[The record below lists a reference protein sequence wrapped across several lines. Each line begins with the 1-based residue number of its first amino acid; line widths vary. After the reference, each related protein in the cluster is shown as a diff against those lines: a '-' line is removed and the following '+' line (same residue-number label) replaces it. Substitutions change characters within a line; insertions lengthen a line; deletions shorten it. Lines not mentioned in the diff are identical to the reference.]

1 MSAQGPLFWMLMG
14 VIAVA
19 IGGALWSFA
28 DRRGWVM
35 TWWKWLLVVVWYGV
49 FAVSFYAAGTLV
61 GEFEP
66 RAGLR
71 VLLLGLFFCIVL
83 GHTWIPVTDTPK
95 TSWNV
100 DKTGHV
106 LQATSDGEV
115 RFFHECV
122 RCRERRPVTPERS

>member
-14 VIAVA
+14 MIAVA

-35 TWWKWLLVVVWYGV
+35 SWWKWLLVVVWYGV

-61 GEFEP
+61 GESEP

-71 VLLLGLFFCIVL
+71 VLLLGLFFCLVL
-83 GHTWIPVTDTPK
+83 GVGL
-95 TSWNV
+95 V
-100 DKTGHV
+100 RV
-106 LQATSDGEV
+106 LAH
-115 RFFHECV
+115 R
-122 RCRERRPVTPERS
+122 RRPDASGAAAEEA